1 MSINFAKGVGK
12 MRVAAAFKTKTTND
26 ASSYAP
32 SASCANCASYNVII
46 LDTVSLAVSIFVLI
60 LAVVLCLLSA
70 VSLLV
75 LLVLAAVVLIIRLQA
90 KKQTTRSSPL
100 PAKPCPAA

>member
-1 MSINFAKGVGK
+1 

-75 LLVLAAVVLIIRLQA
+75 LLVLAAVVLII
-90 KKQTTRSSPL
+90 L
-100 PAKPCPAA
+100 PSGEKANHSFLPSTGETLPGSVAI